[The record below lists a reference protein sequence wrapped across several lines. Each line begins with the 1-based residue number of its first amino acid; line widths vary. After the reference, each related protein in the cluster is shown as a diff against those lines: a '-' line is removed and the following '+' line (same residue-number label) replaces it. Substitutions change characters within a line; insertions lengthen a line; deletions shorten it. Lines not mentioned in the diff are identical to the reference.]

1 MKSPIIGISLF
12 SDSEKDVNSK
22 LNYYIDAIR
31 DAGAIPIIFPVLKES
46 EKIKKL
52 INICDGFIIA
62 GGNDVSPKLYKEE
75 VKEYC
80 MRLDEGRDISE
91 ELLIKELLKLDK
103 PLLAICRGFQI
114 LNVVLGG
121 SLYQDIDIDVF
132 NGHKANHRQEDKIFS
147 LAHDLQLKEEGLL
160 YNIVNKKFIGVN
172 TLHHQALK
180 ALGRDIFIDGVTED
194 GIVEAYHVEGKKFFL
209 GVQWHPE
216 LLYKNYEDQRK
227 IFEAFIEACE
237 GH

>member
-180 ALGRDIFIDGVTED
+180 ALGRDIFIGGVTED